1 MQLRIA
7 ACSEKIDSSGIGVVM
22 SSTKPPV
29 QFKPGKTGG
38 HLTLRPEGEGADVRA
53 LFGDSNQRMGR
64 ALWVSIGTHA
74 AAILLVILV
83 VRMLPEEVYESV
95 LPDTLSEDLIWLMEP
110 GPGGGGGGG
119 GDPKPEPPRRAEA
132 PGEDKIT
139 VPVAPKP
146 EPTPEP
152 VPEQEPPPIQQ
163 ITIPAQQMAA
173 ATTTAPGV
181 LDPGA
186 SSVGGAGSGPG
197 TGAGQ
202 GQGSGLGVGT
212 GGGTGGGAYRP
223 GSGVSLPRVLRE
235 VKPRYTAE
243 AMRAK
248 VQGTVLLE
256 CIVQPDGTVGPVR
269 IVRSLD
275 STFGLDE
282 EAIKAAKDWRFSPG
296 IHAQTG
302 QPVPVIITIELTFT
316 LR

>member
-1 MQLRIA
+1 MKL
-7 ACSEKIDSSGIGVVM
+7 
-22 SSTKPPV
+22 PV
-29 QFKPGKTGG
+29 QSRPVRAGG
-38 HLTLRPEGEGADVRA
+38 HLTLRPEGEGADVRE
-53 LFGDSNQRMGR
+53 LFNRDNQQIGR
-64 ALWVSIGTHA
+64 ALWVSIATHA
-74 AAILLVILV
+74 AVIGLILLV
-83 VRMLPEEVYESV
+83 VRLLPEQLYESV
-95 LPDTLSEDLIWLMEP
+95 LPDRLSEDLIWLMAP

-119 GDPKPEPPRRAEA
+119 GDPKPQPPRRAEA
-132 PGEDKIT
+132 PGEDRIS
-139 VPVAPKP
+139 VPVAPTP
-146 EPTPEP
+146 DPTPEP
-152 VPEQEPPPIQQ
+152 VPEQEPPPVQQ

-173 ATTTAPGV
+173 STSTAPGV
-181 LDPGA
+181 LDPSA
-186 SSVGGAGSGPG
+186 SNTGGAGSGPG

-223 GSGVSLPRVLRE
+223 GNGVSLPRVLRE

-282 EAIKAAKDWRFSPG
+282 EAIKAAKEWRFAPG
-296 IHAQTG
+296 IQAQTG
-302 QPVPVIITIELTFT
+302 QAVPVIITIELTFT

>member
-1 MQLRIA
+1 MSIVTHIA
-7 ACSEKIDSSGIGVVM
+7 VIA
-22 SSTKPPV
+22 
-29 QFKPGKTGG
+29 
-38 HLTLRPEGEGADVRA
+38 
-53 LFGDSNQRMGR
+53 
-64 ALWVSIGTHA
+64 
-74 AAILLVILV
+74 LLVLV
-83 VRMLPEEVYESV
+83 VRLLPQQVYESV
-95 LPDTLSEDLIWLMEP
+95 LPDRLSEELIWLMDP

-119 GDPKPEPPRRAEA
+119 GDPKPVPPRRAEA
-132 PGEDKIT
+132 PGEDKIS

-146 EPTPEP
+146 EPTQDP
-152 VPEQEPPPIQQ
+152 VPDEEPPAVQE

-173 ATTTAPGV
+173 STITAPGV
-181 LDPGA
+181 LDQSA
-186 SSVGGAGSGPG
+186 SSTGGAGSGPG

-269 IVRSLD
+269 VVRSLD

-282 EAIKAAKDWRFSPG
+282 EAIKAAKEWRFAPG